1 METPGAGKTCFSR
14 FRGWTTE
21 QREGVSYDVPMT
33 AEPPCCIQRL
43 SGHIQQFSGIVA
55 SEQRN
60 TSLPQNL
67 LLGRDAGTTKI
78 FGIADLSIFKA
89 YLACADVVVS
99 ENCSVPTM

>member
-1 METPGAGKTCFSR
+1 M
-14 FRGWTTE
+14 
-21 QREGVSYDVPMT
+21 
-33 AEPPCCIQRL
+33 
-43 SGHIQQFSGIVA
+43 QQFSGIVA

-67 LLGRDAGTTKI
+67 LLGRDAGTTK

-89 YLACADVVVS
+89 YLACADVVVN

>member
-1 METPGAGKTCFSR
+1 MLFPV
-14 FRGWTTE
+14 FRVGQLE

-33 AEPPCCIQRL
+33 AEPLLYSSDSPVIY
-43 SGHIQQFSGIVA
+43 SSFSGIVA

-78 FGIADLSIFKA
+78 FGIADFVNFKA